1 MKRGLCYTIVFAATL
16 SLGVASPVTHNGW
29 TTAAAWTKAQWRE
42 ARRKCRKAYGKRLT
56 QTKISQ
62 NGTIIC
68 HYKIGSPKTMTWDE
82 ANRVCKKTYKGS
94 AATIAVKRK
103 GQWMCKYWD

>member
-1 MKRGLCYTIVFAATL
+1 MPRHFYYICLFFVTLTAGTVTPATH
-16 SLGVASPVTHNGW
+16 SGW
-29 TTAAAWTKAQWRE
+29 STAAAWTKAQWRE

-56 QTKISQ
+56 QTTISQ
-62 NGTIIC
+62 SGTIIC
-68 HYKIGSPKTMTWDE
+68 HYSIGNTKNMTWDQ
-82 ANRVCKKTYKGS
+82 ANRVCKKAYKAS